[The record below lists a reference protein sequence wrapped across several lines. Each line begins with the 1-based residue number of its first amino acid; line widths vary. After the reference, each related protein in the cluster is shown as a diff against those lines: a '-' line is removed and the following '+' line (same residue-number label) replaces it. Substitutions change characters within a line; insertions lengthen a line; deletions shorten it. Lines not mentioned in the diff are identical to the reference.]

1 MVTGQR
7 AKGYPARVGGYDGA
21 VVKVLVVAYDC
32 IPNAGSEP
40 GLGWQWTQIAA
51 RSHTVWALTKASNR
65 KAIEANPASEGIN
78 WVYID
83 VNETAGPISTGTS
96 WGDAVHMM
104 RWLRKGYAAAK
115 KIHDLHVLD
124 VVHHVSFGAFWLP
137 SPLVRLGPPYVF
149 GPVTGGEVIP
159 PEFRHMLSSKSR
171 ASNAAREA
179 LQWSAMRSANWQRM
193 AKARRAVRVAG
204 TEQTRARMIEA
215 GASFVHLYRPSF
227 SMTDEQID
235 TLSALP
241 GPAADDPISF
251 VSSGRLIGWKGHIL
265 AIEAFAQVL
274 KEISDAHFHLIGDG
288 ATRGEIEDRI
298 AELGIGR
305 SVTLHG
311 QLHRDDE
318 RALISRS
325 HVFVFPSLRDSG
337 ATLFVFAMAM
347 GLPIVGFD
355 TGAAKQ
361 MIGSD
366 CGILV
371 HPGPRDV
378 AATRLATAMLALAND
393 AERRRGMSDAG
404 ERRVREIF
412 HLDEAAA
419 ALDEWY
425 RQATVDS
432 PLNLG

>member
-1 MVTGQR
+1 M
-7 AKGYPARVGGYDGA
+7 
-21 VVKVLVVAYDC
+21 KVLIVAYDC
-32 IPNAGSEP
+32 VPNAGSEP

-51 RSHTVWALTKASNR
+51 RRHTVWALTKASNR
-65 KAIEANPASEGIN
+65 RAIEAHPGSAAVN

-83 VNETAGPISTGTS
+83 VAEDSGPLHTGTS
-96 WGDAVHMM
+96 WGDAIHMM
-104 RWLRKGYAAAK
+104 LWLRKAYAEAK
-115 KIHDLHVLD
+115 KIHDLNLLD

-159 PEFRHMLSSKSR
+159 PGFRHMLSTKSR
-171 ASNAAREA
+171 VSNAAREA
-179 LQWSAMRSANWQRM
+179 LQWSAMRSTNWQRM

-215 GASFVHLYRPSF
+215 GASYVHLYRPSF
-227 SMTDEQID
+227 SLDDDQIQ
-235 TLSALP
+235 ALEALD
-241 GPAADDPISF
+241 GPDLDAPVTF

-265 AIEAFAQVL
+265 AIEAFAKVL
-274 KEISDAHFHLIGDG
+274 TRLPEAHFHLIGEG
-288 ATRGEIEDRI
+288 SERSAIEDRI
-298 AELGIGR
+298 AQLGIGK

-311 QLHRDDE
+311 SLHRDDE

-361 MIGSD
+361 MIGSES
-366 CGILV
+366 GILV
-371 HPGPRDV
+371 EPGPRDV
-378 AATRLATAMLALAND
+378 ATERMAEAMVTVAQD
-393 AERRRGMSDAG
+393 GDRRAAMSRAG
-404 ERRVREIF
+404 RKRVREVF
-412 HLDEAAA
+412 HLDEASA
-419 ALDEWY
+419 ALDDWY
-425 RQATVDS
+425 VRATTDTYR
-432 PLNLG
+432 PLG